1 MSFGSLHVHI
11 ARTAVWS
18 KVVWIACLASLIGV
32 SACGDIVRQGE
43 SSSYLIVNGIEGA
56 SGAEPNEFG
65 GTLQSDVVTVVN
77 GSPTIFNDI
86 ARVRFTLGMK
96 DAGGAETPTSPTT
109 NNFITIDRYNV
120 RYFRADGRNTPGV
133 DVPYA
138 FDGAFTA
145 TVGASAVQ
153 VAFTVVRPQAK
164 GEAPLAALGHNF
176 LVISTIAEVTFY
188 GRDQTGREVIATA
201 RMGIDFAN
209 FGDPN

>member
-1 MSFGSLHVHI
+1 MSLGSMHL
-11 ARTAVWS
+11 ARTA
-18 KVVWIACLASLIGV
+18 
-32 SACGDIVRQGE
+32 ACGRFVRMACAISLVAASGCGDVVRQGE
-43 SSSYLIVNGIEGA
+43 SSSYLIVNAIDAA

-65 GTLQSDVVTVVN
+65 GTLQSDVITVVD
-77 GSPTIFNDI
+77 GTPTFFNDI
-86 ARVRFTLGMK
+86 GRVRFTLAMK

-133 DVPYA
+133 DVPYG

-145 TVGASAVQ
+145 TVGVSPVQ
-153 VAFTVVRPQAK
+153 AAFTIVRPQAK
-164 GEAPLAALGHNF
+164 AEAPLAALARNL

-201 RMGIDFAN
+201 RISVDFAN
-209 FGDPN
+209 FGDPS